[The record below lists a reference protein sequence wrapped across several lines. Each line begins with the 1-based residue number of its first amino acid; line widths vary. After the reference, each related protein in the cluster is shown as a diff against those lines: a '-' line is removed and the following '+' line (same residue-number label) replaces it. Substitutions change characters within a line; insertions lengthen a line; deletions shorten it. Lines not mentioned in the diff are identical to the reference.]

1 VKIGDLV
8 RLRQEVFG
16 RHGVTPNNP
25 LFDAPAA
32 MKKAH
37 GIITDKNPHFYF
49 VKWFNCPVYG
59 SEGNLAHKQSDLEV
73 ISAGR

>member
-8 RLRQEVFG
+8 RLREEVFE
-16 RHGVTPNNP
+16 RHGVSPANP
-25 LFDAPAA
+25 LFDATAR
-32 MKKAH
+32 MKNAH

-59 SEGNLAHKQSDLEV
+59 SEGNLAHNKNELEV
-73 ISAGR
+73 ISESR